1 MNFWL
6 FLYIYIYIDATECL
20 QPVSIDLIGRTIRVC
35 KEPPDFG
42 CPPEFVELTVRI
54 MADHNLAMPKNRD
67 QAKVLYTQLVSL
79 IYQI

>member
-1 MNFWL
+1 MVIFI
-6 FLYIYIYIDATECL
+6 YIYIYIDATECL

-42 CPPEFVELTVRI
+42 CTPEFVELTVRI

>member
-1 MNFWL
+1 MVIFI
-6 FLYIYIYIDATECL
+6 YIYIYIDATECL

-54 MADHNLAMPKNRD
+54 IADHNLAMPKNRD

-79 IYQI
+79 I

>member
-1 MNFWL
+1 MVIFI
-6 FLYIYIYIDATECL
+6 YIYIYIDATECL

-67 QAKVLYTQLVSL
+67 QAKVLYSQLVSL

>member
-35 KEPPDFG
+35 REPPDFG
-42 CPPEFVELTVRI
+42 CPPEFVELIVRI
-54 MADHNLAMPKNRD
+54 MVDHNLAVPKNRD

>member
-1 MNFWL
+1 MVIFI
-6 FLYIYIYIDATECL
+6 YIYIYIDATECL

>member
-6 FLYIYIYIDATECL
+6 FLYIYIYIYIDATECL

-54 MADHNLAMPKNRD
+54 MVDHNLAMPKNRD
-67 QAKVLYTQLVSL
+67 QAKVLYTQLVLL
-79 IYQI
+79 I

>member
-1 MNFWL
+1 MVIFI
-6 FLYIYIYIDATECL
+6 YIYIYIDATECL

-54 MADHNLAMPKNRD
+54 IADHNLAMPKNRD

>member
-20 QPVSIDLIGRTIRVC
+20 QPVSIDLIGRTIQVC

-42 CPPEFVELTVRI
+42 CPPEFVELIVRV
-54 MADHNLAMPKNRD
+54 MVDHNLAMPKNRD

>member
-1 MNFWL
+1 MVIFI
-6 FLYIYIYIDATECL
+6 YIYIYIDATECL

-79 IYQI
+79 I

>member
-1 MNFWL
+1 MVIYI
-6 FLYIYIYIDATECL
+6 YIYIYIDATECL

>member
-1 MNFWL
+1 MVIFI
-6 FLYIYIYIDATECL
+6 YIYIYIDATECL

-67 QAKVLYTQLVSL
+67 QAKVLYTQLVLL
-79 IYQI
+79 I